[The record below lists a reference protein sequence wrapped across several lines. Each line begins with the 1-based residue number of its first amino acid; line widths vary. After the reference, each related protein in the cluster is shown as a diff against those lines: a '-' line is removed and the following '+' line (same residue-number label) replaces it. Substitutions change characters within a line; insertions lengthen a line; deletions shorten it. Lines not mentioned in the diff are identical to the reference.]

1 MTVGINKK
9 KLLVKTITYLLTFF
23 ASLKLTYSQVE
34 QNSHPL
40 DEKYEQCCNNH
51 HGDFG
56 SLNCAN
62 EFTTKWNKELEKFYW
77 GLMNILD
84 SLGQN
89 DLRLAQEQW
98 LEYRDLE
105 LKFSSGLYDLE
116 GTMYS
121 RMRAQ
126 RIMNITKRRALD
138 LKSYY
143 WVRTEE
149 DDPLVKE
156 QDSSTTHSILHKE
169 NISLKLPTPDTQ
181 FFSGL
186 EKDKRNNAQYVI
198 EKYIETYLAVTKEQK
213 VIGKAPL
220 YNTEIPGENCL
231 FRTEY
236 GNIAFIEDYGCD
248 SYFQT
253 TTIEFSNYSFDEVI
267 EIIKILLPKVQN
279 ESDDDNYSLER
290 TGWNESKSYY
300 EYNSNCTLEIHK
312 EENKIIVSYGCS
324 C

>member
-1 MTVGINKK
+1 M
-9 KLLVKTITYLLTFF
+9 
-23 ASLKLTYSQVE
+23 

-40 DEKYEQCCNNH
+40 DEKYEQCCNNY

-56 SLNCAN
+56 SINCAN
-62 EFTTKWNKELEKFYW
+62 EFTTKWNNELDKFYW
-77 GLMNILD
+77 ALMNVLD
-84 SLGQN
+84 SIEQN
-89 DLRLAQEQW
+89 DLRFAQEQW
-98 LEYRDLE
+98 VEYRDLE

-116 GTMYS
+116 GTMYP

-138 LKSYY
+138 LKYYY
-143 WVRTEE
+143 WIRTEIDE
-149 DDPLVKE
+149 PEVKG
-156 QDSSTTHSILHKE
+156 QDSTTTQSVLQTD
-169 NISLKLPTPDTQ
+169 NINTTLPTPDSL
-181 FFSGL
+181 FFNGL
-186 EKDKRNNAQYVI
+186 EKSNRNNAQYVI
-198 EKYIETYLAVTKEQK
+198 EKYMETYLAVTKVRK

-220 YNTEIPGENCL
+220 YNPEIPGKNCL

-267 EIIKILLPKVQN
+267 EIVKILLPKVQKVS
-279 ESDDDNYSLER
+279 EDDNYPSDR
-290 TGWNESKSYY
+290 TGWNESESYY
-300 EYNSNCTLEIHK
+300 EYDSNCTLDIHK
-312 EENKIIVSYGCS
+312 EENKILVSYGCS